1 MPPSA
6 PYHHPACQHR
16 LVAKARLPEFLES
29 AAPLPLLPEDRTV
42 AAGEVSRNQLLNGE

>member
-29 AAPLPLLPEDRTV
+29 WLPLSPCSPKTERLLRARFPEI
-42 AAGEVSRNQLLNGE
+42 SF